1 MKSSHKVALAMGFV
15 VVACVV
21 PGKGGAQSIAQQVR
35 SSQYGK
41 VRFAFAAKDGICGHN
56 NSIQHGNSSRHNWSN
71 GSSSDVEYDI
81 ECDADPVRVVLDVDD
96 GKVTRLR
103 TYVGGR
109 WRPGSNVTD
118 LGMIST
124 RTATDFLLA
133 LASEAEG
140 KVAQEAIMP
149 ATLADSVTVWPSL
162 VKIARDDD
170 RPNATRKQAVFWLSV
185 QAGDRVDGDGDK
197 SSGPDA
203 EVKKSA
209 VFALSQ
215 QRQSESVSTLMEVAR
230 KNRDPD
236 VRRTALFWLGQTNDP
251 RAVSVFEEILS
262 R

>member
-1 MKSSHKVALAMGFV
+1 MGFV

-35 SSQYGK
+35 STQDGK
-41 VRFAFAAKDGICGHN
+41 VRFAFAAREGICGHN
-56 NSIQHGNSSRHNWSN
+56 NSIQHGTSSRYNWGN
-71 GSSSDVEYDI
+71 GSSPDVDYDI
-81 ECDADPVRVVLDVDD
+81 ECDSDPVRVVLDVQD
-96 GKVTRLR
+96 GKVSRLR

-109 WRPGSNVTD
+109 WRAGTSATD
-118 LGMIST
+118 LGTVST
-124 RTATDFLLA
+124 KAATDYLLS
-133 LASEAEG
+133 LASEYEG
-140 KVAQEAIMP
+140 KVAHEAIMP

-162 VKIARDDD
+162 AKIARDEN
-170 RPNATRKQAVFWLSV
+170 RPSSTRKQAMFWLSV

-197 SSGPDA
+197 SSDPES

-215 QRQSESVSTLMEVAR
+215 QRKNESVSTLMEVAR

-236 VRRTALFWLGQTNDP
+236 VRRSALFWLGQTNDP